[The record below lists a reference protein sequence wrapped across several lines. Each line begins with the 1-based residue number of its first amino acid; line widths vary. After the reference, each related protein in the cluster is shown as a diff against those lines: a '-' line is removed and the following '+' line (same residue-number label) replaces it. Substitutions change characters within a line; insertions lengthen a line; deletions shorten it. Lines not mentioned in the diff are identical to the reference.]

1 MRDAHIASVIQAAV
15 TPTSP
20 PYAALKDSSYRRKT
34 MLQRTK
40 RMAVAVFIA
49 GAALGGIAPAAT
61 AENYIWRDA
70 DRIMNRDADRVM
82 NRDVGR
88 VADVTADTVDGTADF
103 AGDAVRYAARELR
116 NILNPR

>member
-1 MRDAHIASVIQAAV
+1 
-15 TPTSP
+15 
-20 PYAALKDSSYRRKT
+20 

-49 GAALGGIAPAAT
+49 GAALGGVAPVAT
-61 AENYIWRDA
+61 AEIHIWRDA

-88 VADVTADTVDGTADF
+88 VTDEAADVVDGTAGF